1 MLGRLLTVKTN
12 FRFVLA
18 TKIHR
23 GEQTRRI
30 RKPNSAHHIDSRHHN
45 DIFHIFLGLKQLQQ
59 ILLAVIEHHDLIAD
73 IFFQEK

>member
-1 MLGRLLTVKTN
+1 MLGRLLTVKTD
-12 FRFVLA
+12 FRLVLA

-30 RKPNSAHHIDSRHHN
+30 RKPNSTHHIDPRHHN

-59 ILLAVIEHHDLIAD
+59 ILLAVIEHYDLVAD
-73 IFFQEK
+73 IFFQKK